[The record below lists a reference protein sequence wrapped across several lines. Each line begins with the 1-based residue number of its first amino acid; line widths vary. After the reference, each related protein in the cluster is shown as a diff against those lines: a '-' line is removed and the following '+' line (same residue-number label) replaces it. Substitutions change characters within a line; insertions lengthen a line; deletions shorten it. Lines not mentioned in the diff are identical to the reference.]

1 MKIFG
6 NILLSL
12 LLSALVTS
20 CADTEN
26 KVDRSAEAPS
36 VVALKLYKG
45 LTTGDVKVV
54 NDNIFFQNK
63 IDSTVFR
70 DYFAM
75 AVASKDY
82 QKRTAGFNADYKVVS
97 EKINGDEAV
106 VGLEGMGPLGNY
118 LKINVKLKLI
128 DGFWKV
134 DGNHGVYYTEFPE
147 EKK

>member
-82 QKRTAGFNADYKVVS
+82 QKRTAGFNADYKVV
-97 EKINGDEAV
+97 

-134 DGNHGVYYTEFPE
+134 DGNHGVYHTEFPE